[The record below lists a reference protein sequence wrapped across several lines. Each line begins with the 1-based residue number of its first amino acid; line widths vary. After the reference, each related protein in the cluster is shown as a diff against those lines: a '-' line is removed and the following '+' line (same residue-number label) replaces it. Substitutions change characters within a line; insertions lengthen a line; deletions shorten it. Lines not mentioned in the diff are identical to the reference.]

1 MDIFDDIKDS
11 GSTLKEHRGRLTSY
25 KQAAELICMSWD
37 KLDIDIIKPYL
48 DDNVIW
54 ERIVAQKI
62 VYDGKE
68 GLLNYMR
75 NLFAVLKLFQESYK
89 TEVLK
94 AGDRYQVLITM
105 EGDNEDFIHM
115 PEIVDGLI
123 RKISFVPPDYY
134 VKCKENWS
142 IQHFMAE
149 GKVYQKPYAPRY
161 NKLNYHR
168 QETFDTLFKWVVDK
182 KKRKFRYAKKILKLG
197 FNGYSYAQQNKIIKE
212 FILLNYSDRRFAYE
226 KLQKMYIDK
235 DFLELIEKAWDEF
248 HDEECKDLIV
258 SFFPK
263 TYILKNVDAIATP
276 YNYYDICKCV
286 GSEKEFIP
294 DKTKF
299 RAHIAIVHYV
309 EAVSMTQYPLS
320 ESEARELLYRM
331 VRISIEVLIK
341 SDYASEKYKFPTFL
355 FYENECF
362 KEVLVY
368 LCLMGLES
376 TVHAFCYWCEVIR
389 DKCKDYEEEK
399 GDVFEA
405 DFITIVKLNFP
416 EQYHYMLNDK
426 SYEGM
431 EWINY
436 NGKIMMNPRYKES
449 KDSRDW
455 DEFGYVVD
463 ETVTENRSDDAIPY

>member
-68 GLLNYMR
+68 GLLRSMQ
-75 NLFAVLKLFQESYK
+75 KLFQESYK
-89 TEVLK
+89 TKVLK

-105 EGDNEDFIHM
+105 EGDNEDFVNI

-123 RKISFVPPDYY
+123 KKISFVPPGYY
-134 VKCKENWS
+134 AKCKEDWT
-142 IQHFMAE
+142 IQHFIAE
-149 GKVYQKPYAPRY
+149 GREYQKPHAPRY

-168 QETFDTLFKWVVDK
+168 QEGFNTLFKWVTEK
-182 KKRKFRYAKKILKLG
+182 KKGKLRYAKKILKLG
-197 FNGYSYAQQNKIIKE
+197 FDGYSYVQQSKIIKK
-212 FILLNYSDRRFAYE
+212 FLFFNYCDRKFVYE
-226 KLQKMYIDK
+226 KLQNMCIDN
-235 DFLELIEKAWDEF
+235 DILDLVEKAWDEF
-248 HDEECKDLIV
+248 HDEECKDIII
-258 SFFPK
+258 SSFPK
-263 TYILKNVDAIATP
+263 EYILKNMDAIATP
-276 YNYYDICKCV
+276 YNYYNICKRV

-294 DKTKF
+294 DKRKF
-299 RAHIAIVHYV
+299 RKHIAIVHYV
-309 EAVSMTQYPLS
+309 EAISMTHYPLS
-320 ESEARELLYRM
+320 EIEARELLYHM
-331 VRISIEVLIK
+331 VRVSIEVMNR
-341 SDYASEKYKFPTFL
+341 SDSASEKYKFPTFL
-355 FYENECF
+355 FYENEYF

-416 EQYHYMLNDK
+416 EQYRYMLNDK

-436 NGKIMMNPRYKES
+436 NGKIMMNSRYKES
-449 KDSRDW
+449 KDLRDL
-455 DEFGYVVD
+455 DEFGYVID
-463 ETVTENRSDDAIPY
+463 RTVTENRSDDAIPY